1 MRDVRSASHLLATA
15 ACQISSVHSNSR
27 VQDDNERKTLVMH
40 LLWEARW
47 FPMRPTE
54 GGSGYLPRKKE
65 EVGFHSV
72 TLQNLTSVSWAIMQ
86 LYAE

>member
-1 MRDVRSASHLLATA
+1 
-15 ACQISSVHSNSR
+15 
-27 VQDDNERKTLVMH
+27 MH